1 MINKTNKIFKKRGL
15 ISNENYSYL
24 QIENNECFAHTL
36 LQQYQFYDLLK
47 LQWIIIAN
55 YIIIGL
61 FILHRILFFFNGCF
75 YTVCWRSVSCRDHI
89 VIKIVCTYNNI
100 HYEKIVVVEY
110 IHCECLKN
118 KSGYI
123 KLIVIK
129 TAFVLLIVNDLKVDW

>member
-1 MINKTNKIFKKRGL
+1 MKIKGL

-24 QIENNECFAHTL
+24 QIENYECFAHTL

-47 LQWIIIAN
+47 SQWIIIGN

-89 VIKIVCTYNNI
+89 VIKIACTYSNI
-100 HYEKIVVVEY
+100 HYEKIVEVEY
-110 IHCECLKN
+110 IHCECLK

-129 TAFVLLIVNDLKVDW
+129 TAIVLLIVNDLKVDW